1 LLSNRRNFFNRDLLI
16 KYLLLF
22 FGCAAG
28 ITIAVELTVP
38 GFFTTDTWW
47 HLAVGKWMLV
57 NHAIATYDPFSW
69 SLPRAPWI
77 AQEWLFQVLLYVA
90 AKGGTYGVILFCAV
104 PVLVTLYIV
113 WKLAGQK
120 ANPFVA
126 GLLLASS
133 SFLLAPGLT
142 ARPQLFDFA
151 FFAYILWS
159 YKSGRQKLIN
169 LIPVVI
175 LIWANM
181 HGAVI
186 LGVAVTLLYAL
197 LSHIPGFK
205 LGGIVH
211 IPGNK
216 KDSWLVAGLS
226 FVASLITPWGFK
238 LYHYAFASVTE
249 KSFQQYIQEWMAP
262 PFEIPFIKSITLLAV
277 ILVVGGLLVSRKP
290 VRLNTLLV
298 CGGLFFQTLSQFRY
312 FPLLGIA
319 VAPLLGEMFR
329 ADEHSCNDGKLVA
342 VGVVAGLLIGSL
354 VGGMPSSLENVARG
368 AGYPVSAV
376 DHIKPGEKVLNPYN
390 WGGYLIYRD
399 VPVFIDSRA
408 DFYLW
413 EGDVFKDYMESTT
426 KLGFEELLI
435 KYRPDA
441 VLIGV
446 DTVLI
451 NFMELLPGW
460 EKTYQDGTAAIY
472 RPSG

>member
-1 LLSNRRNFFNRDLLI
+1 MLSNKRDLFNRDLLI

-28 ITIAVELTVP
+28 ITVAVKLTVP
-38 GFFTTDTWW
+38 EFFTTDTWW
-47 HLAVGKWMLV
+47 HIAVGKWMWL

-69 SLPRAPWI
+69 SLPGAPWI
-77 AQEWLFQVLLYVA
+77 AQE
-90 AKGGTYGVILFCAV
+90 
-104 PVLVTLYIV
+104 
-113 WKLAGQK
+113 
-120 ANPFVA
+120 
-126 GLLLASS
+126 
-133 SFLLAPGLT
+133 
-142 ARPQLFDFA
+142 
-151 FFAYILWS
+151 
-159 YKSGRQKLIN
+159 
-169 LIPVVI
+169 
-175 LIWANM
+175 
-181 HGAVI
+181 
-186 LGVAVTLLYAL
+186 
-197 LSHIPGFK
+197 
-205 LGGIVH
+205 
-211 IPGNK
+211 
-216 KDSWLVAGLS
+216 WLVAGLS

-262 PFEIPFIKSITLLAV
+262 PFEMPFIKSITLLAV
-277 ILVVGGLLVSRKP
+277 ILVIGGFLVSRKP

-298 CGGLFFQTLSQFRY
+298 CGGLFFQALSQFRY

-329 ADEHSCNDGKLVA
+329 ADEHSCNDGKLAA

-354 VGGMPSSLENVARG
+354 VGGMPSSLENAARG
-368 AGYPVSAV
+368 AGYPVDAV
-376 DHIKPGEKVLNPYN
+376 EHIKPGEKVLNTYN

-413 EGDVFKDYMESTT
+413 EGEVYKDYMESTT

-446 DTVLI
+446 DTVLKK
-451 NFMELLPGW
+451 FMELLPGW
-460 EKTYQDGTAAIY
+460 EKTYQDGTAVIY